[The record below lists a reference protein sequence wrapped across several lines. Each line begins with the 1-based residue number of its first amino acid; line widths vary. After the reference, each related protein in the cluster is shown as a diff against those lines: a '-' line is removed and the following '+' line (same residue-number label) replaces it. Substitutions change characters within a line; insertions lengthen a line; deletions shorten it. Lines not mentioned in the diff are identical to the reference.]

1 MNGGEDYELLFT
13 VAIADHEKIKGNP
26 SLSIIG
32 HMVDEAS
39 GCHLV
44 DKQGG
49 LHELRAQGWDA
60 FMGK

>member
-1 MNGGEDYELLFT
+1 MRHS
-13 VAIADHEKIKGNP
+13 DHEKIKGNP

-32 HMVDEAS
+32 HMTDAAS
-39 GCHLV
+39 GYHLV